1 VTIPTNTES
10 TWTIAQLWARLD
22 RVAGLVVAGL
32 VVISATLSRHAPP
45 GRRIRDDVPLMPRID
60 RRTWLIFGGYAVAFV
75 LVAMANIAHLPP
87 LVRFVFA
94 VVALAGGAVAV
105 SEATE
110 RLAHRMS
117 PAATGVVQSTLGNL
131 PELFLAVFALQAGL
145 TGVVAAALVGSV
157 LGNALFVLGLA
168 LVTGGLRHGKLHFS
182 AAANRLYATELLLGV
197 AALIIPFLATQ
208 PGAPDFG
215 HAEELSAFVAVVLLI
230 LFAISVPISLRL
242 KEKPPGTVENEE
254 ARAEPEA
261 VPHHVQPLGQTL
273 ALLAGSA
280 ASAAFVADWFVEA
293 LEPAMGAIGMSEA
306 FAGLIVV
313 AVAGN
318 AIEHLAGVTA
328 AYKNRGDLSM
338 SLILNSALQ
347 VVLFLAPV
355 IVLLSFFVA
364 PMPLTLIFDPLL
376 LGTLAVTVL
385 LVYAMVVD
393 GEANAFEGAM
403 LLGLYA
409 IIGAAVWFGPAIGT

>member
-1 VTIPTNTES
+1 MP
-10 TWTIAQLWARLD
+10 
-22 RVAGLVVAGL
+22 RVA
-32 VVISATLSRHAPP
+32 
-45 GRRIRDDVPLMPRID
+45 
-60 RRTWLIFGGYAVAFV
+60 RRTWIIFGGYAVAFA
-75 LVAMANIAHLPP
+75 LIAIVNALGLPP
-87 LVRFVFA
+87 IVRFGFA
-94 VVALAGGAVAV
+94 VLALAGGAVAV
-105 SEATE
+105 GEATE
-110 RLAHRMS
+110 RLAHRLS

-131 PELFLAVFALQAGL
+131 PELFLAIFALQAGL
-145 TGVVAAALVGSV
+145 VEVVAAALVGSV

-168 LVTGGLRHGKLHFS
+168 LVAGGLRHGKITFS

-215 HAEELSAFVAVVLLI
+215 HAEELSAFVAIVLLV

-242 KEKPPGTVENEE
+242 KQAGPGATPDVEAADAAADVAAGKPAHDIP
-254 ARAEPEA
+254 
-261 VPHHVQPLGQTL
+261 PLRETL
-273 ALLAGSA
+273 LLLGGSA

-293 LEPAMGAIGMSEA
+293 LEPAMATIGMSEA

-313 AVAGN
+313 AIAGN

-347 VVLFLAPV
+347 VVLFMTPV
-355 IVLLSFFVA
+355 VVLLSFIVA
-364 PMPLTLIFDPLL
+364 PVPMTLILDPLL

-409 IIGAAVWFGPAIGT
+409 IIGAAVWWGPQIGH